1 MDNEFKGIKAV
12 NTVVVRQTGVTL
24 SINDRVVR
32 EKDDIEQ
39 SGVII
44 SIEESKYGVDVRVLF
59 DSGEELWVNGD
70 ELENE

>member
-70 ELENE
+70 ELESE